1 MAKKKQ
7 IVMSK
12 YDRYSEARKAGQVDG
27 TVPLWMP
34 TAGYQMFMEKYLYE
48 AENPREQ
55 YMRIARTA
63 AQYAPKNTVP
73 GDHSLLFVGSVD
85 PYIDYWTDKFFTIM
99 WNGWMAC
106 STPVLANMGT
116 KRGCSV
122 SCAGSVVGDSIDG
135 FYSNEREVAIL
146 SKEGFGTA
154 SDLSG
159 IRARG
164 SYISTGGKANGVMP
178 VIIEHIGIMRNVT
191 QGTARRG
198 AWAAYLNVMH
208 GDFWEVIS
216 YLEKH
221 DDDFNMGWIITD
233 EFIDLLNK
241 KDKEAT
247 RRFKRMMR
255 VKMVTGKGYFFF
267 IDKVNRNRPEMY
279 KDLGLMVKASQLC
292 TEIFLHSDATK
303 YTYTCVLAWMNAS
316 KYAEWKDTDAVFVAT
331 VFLDCVVSDFIK
343 QAEKIPGLEK
353 AVAATKAGRAI
364 GLGCGGL
371 HTYMQEHMMPADSID
386 AYLFNAEFFK
396 HLDDKSLEASK
407 WLAVELGEPEWCVG
421 YGLRFTHRIAVAPT
435 KSTALIMGGISEGRG
450 FDTAMSFTQKTSAG
464 EVDRVNPPL
473 LALIKRKGLDV
484 EKCIRDVVQGYGSV
498 QHVDWLDD
506 FEKLVFRT
514 GFEYDQRVV
523 LRLAAAAQKHIDQ
536 GQSINIYLSK
546 NTPARQI
553 AALHKE
559 AFLNELIHSL
569 YYIVSSRA
577 IVSSSSEC
585 IACQ

>member
-1 MAKKKQ
+1 
-7 IVMSK
+7 MSK
-12 YDRYSEARKAGQVDG
+12 YEQLSLARKAGQADG
-27 TVPLWMP
+27 TIPDWMP

-48 AENPREQ
+48 AANPREQ

-63 AQYAPKNTVP
+63 ASHAPKNAVP
-73 GDHSLLFVGSVD
+73 GDATPLLVGLVD
-85 PYIDYWTDKFFTIM
+85 PYVEYWTGKFFNIL
-99 WNGWMAC
+99 WKGWLAC

-122 SCAGSVVGDSIDG
+122 SCAGSVVDDSIDG
-135 FYSNEREVAIL
+135 FYSNYREIAL
-146 SKEGFGTA
+146 LTKHGFGTA
-154 SDLSG
+154 TDLSDV
-159 IRARG
+159 RPRG
-164 SYISTGGKANGVMP
+164 SKISVGGKASGVMP
-178 VIIEHIGIMRNVT
+178 IIERHIKDMRDVA

-208 GDFWEVIS
+208 GDFWEVIN

-221 DDDFNMGWIITD
+221 DDDFNMGWIIHD
-233 EFIDLLNK
+233 DFINALKRGN
-241 KDKEAT
+241 KEAHK
-247 RRFKRMMR
+247 RFKRMMR

-267 IDKVNRNRPEMY
+267 IDKVNRNRPQMY

-316 KYAEWKDTDAVFVAT
+316 KYDEYKDTDAVFVAT
-331 VFLDCVVSDFIK
+331 VFLDCVVSDFII
-343 QAEKIPGLEK
+343 QASKIPGLEK

-386 AYLFNAEFFK
+386 AYIFNAEFFK
-396 HLDDKSLEASK
+396 HLDDQSLAASK
-407 WLAVELGEPEWCVG
+407 WLAIELGEPEWCKG
-421 YGLRFTHRIAVAPT
+421 YGLRFTHRMAVAPT

-464 EVDRVNPPL
+464 DVDRVNPPL
-473 LALIKRKGLDV
+473 LALMKRKGLDI
-484 EKCIRDVVQGYGSV
+484 EKCIKDVVAGYGSV

-536 GQSINIYLSK
+536 GQSINVYISK
-546 NTPARQI
+546 GTTEKQI
-553 AALHKE
+553 AELHQE

-585 IACQ
+585 ASCQ

>member
-1 MAKKKQ
+1 
-7 IVMSK
+7 MSK
-12 YDRYSEARKAGQVDG
+12 YERNSEARKQGQLEG

-48 AENPREQ
+48 AANPREQ
-55 YMRIARTA
+55 YWRIAETA
-63 AQYAPKNTVP
+63 AKHAPQEVLP
-73 GDHSLLFVGSVD
+73 GDSITILHSVAN
-85 PYIDYWTDKFFTIM
+85 PYFDYWTEKFFNIM
-99 WNGWMAC
+99 WNGWLAC

-116 KRGCSV
+116 RRGCTV
-122 SCAGSVVGDSIDG
+122 SCAGTVAGDSIYG
-135 FYSNEREVAIL
+135 FYSNELEIAIL
-146 SKEGFGTA
+146 SQEGFGTA
-154 SDLSG
+154 TDLSD
-159 IRARG
+159 IRPRG
-164 SYISTGGKANGVMP
+164 SKISRGGKANGVMP
-178 VIIEHIGIMRNVT
+178 VIKEHIEIMRNVT

-221 DDDFNMGWIITD
+221 DDDFNMGWIIHD
-233 EFIDLLNK
+233 DFIELLK
-241 KDKEAT
+241 KGDKEAHK
-247 RRFKRMMR
+247 RFKRMMR

-267 IDKVNRNRPEMY
+267 IDKVNRNRPQMY

-316 KYAEWKDTDAVFVAT
+316 KYDEWKDTDAVQVAT
-331 VFLDCVVSDFIK
+331 VFLDCVISEFIE
-343 QAEKIPGLEK
+343 QAEHIPGLEK

-396 HLDDKSLEASK
+396 HLNQESLKASK
-407 WLAVELGEPEWCVG
+407 WLAVVLGEPEWCKG
-421 YGLRFTHRIAVAPT
+421 YGLRFTHRLAVAPT

-484 EKCIRDVVQGYGSV
+484 EKCIKDVVSGYGSV

-523 LRLAAAAQKHIDQ
+523 LRLAAAAQKEIDQ

-546 NTPARQI
+546 NTSAREI
-553 AALHKE
+553 ALLHKE
-559 AFLNELIHSL
+559 AFENELIHSL

-577 IVSSSSEC
+577 IVSSKAEC
-585 IACQ
+585 ESCQ